1 MRFSLTFPKVFFV
14 SLFLAISGCSYLTP
28 YSSDFQCPDVD
39 KGKCVSV
46 NEAYKMSLNGKGQG
60 EKDKDNKKGNKKEDA
75 ASGYKAALQ
84 EKLTDLIKNPVT
96 PVVVP
101 PKALRVLMFP
111 YANKSEL
118 YMPRYIYILVDDPRW
133 VVGDYLIDKERK

>member
-1 MRFSLTFPKVFFV
+1 
-14 SLFLAISGCSYLTP
+14 
-28 YSSDFQCPDVD
+28 
-39 KGKCVSV
+39 
-46 NEAYKMSLNGKGQG
+46 
-60 EKDKDNKKGNKKEDA
+60 
-75 ASGYKAALQ
+75 KAALQ

-133 VVGDYLIDKERK
+133 VVGDYLIDKDRR